1 MDPNRHSPFWLEPI
15 GGLMGG
21 GQKGTRIVTLKD
33 GRTRQFR
40 SVLER
45 RQIVEET
52 LKAGASIALIARA
65 HDVNTNQVFKW
76 RRQYKQGR
84 LEIERPTAALVP
96 VQISNTIPAT
106 PVASHRKSR
115 RKRSGIIDIDLGHAR
130 VRIEG
135 TVDPD
140 CVKAALEG
148 LIR

>member
-1 MDPNRHSPFWLEPI
+1 
-15 GGLMGG
+15 MGG
-21 GQKGTRIVTLKD
+21 AQKGTRIVTLKD

-52 LKAGASIALIARA
+52 LKPGASIALIARA

-76 RRQYKQGR
+76 RKQYKQGR
-84 LEIERPTAALVP
+84 LEIETPTAALIP
-96 VQISNTIPAT
+96 VQISNTIPA
-106 PVASHRKSR
+106 PAASHRKSR

-140 CVKAALEG
+140 CVRAALEG